1 MLVFATLIYFGFRH
15 RFDPAAHKRLRLIAT
30 ITTITLLDAAFV
42 RWPVPVTWWNLRTAE
57 LCGYALLLVL
67 VPYHLWITKT
77 IHRATLWGGV
87 FLVALQQ
94 VRRPIGNTAAFQS
107 FATWVQIHVRALH

>member
-15 RFDPAAHKRLRLIAT
+15 RFDPAAHKRLVLIAT
-30 ITTITLLDAAFV
+30 ITFLGAASV
-42 RWPVPVTWWNLRTAE
+42 RWPVPVSWWNLRTAE

-67 VPYHLWITKT
+67 VAYDLWTTKT
-77 IHRATLWGGV
+77 IQRATLWGGA
-87 FLVALQQ
+87 FLVARQQ
-94 VRRPIGNTAAFQS
+94 VRRPIGHTAAFQG